1 MVGERGASR
10 KRENKVHHI
19 HVTHRALCGGGGGGA
34 PLVGVLNAN
43 YTKQKKTHNTKH
55 TVVLVVKKDLYG

>member
-1 MVGERGASR
+1 MLSWLG
-10 KRENKVHHI
+10 N
-19 HVTHRALCGGGGGGA
+19 GA